1 MSVSGYLKGGV
12 SDPVSWVSRAKLS
25 AMKEADRRSHIERID
40 RDLSLIQKL
49 LDECVDQLAQ
59 ISFDFKN
66 QRRDLLRERRR
77 QTKRPQSTSLVL
89 KVTYRQ
95 RSAMQ
100 VPRAEWRS
108 IRARGHSAQRVH
120 EASSNA
126 ASAPADIDGKG
137 KLRVTTD
144 AITMNKKFGWRINDL
159 VRHAN
164 PVELD
169 LIKVTE
175 SKLLPIR
182 KRVAGLTSRAK
193 SLLRSRYL
201 HVHYLSNANNEAVAP
216 RKLTKR
222 QERERANEKN
232 QFEVMLGLVS
242 NPGIPERPQFRKPR
256 A

>member
-1 MSVSGYLKGGV
+1 
-12 SDPVSWVSRAKLS
+12 
-25 AMKEADRRSHIERID
+25 MKEAERRSHIERID
-40 RDLSLIQKL
+40 RDLSLIQKR
-49 LDECVDQLAQ
+49 LDECIDQLSQ
-59 ISFDFKN
+59 ICFDFKN
-66 QRRDLLRERRR
+66 QRKDLLRERRR
-77 QTKRPQSTSLVL
+77 QTKRPQGTSLVL

-108 IRARGHSAQRVH
+108 IRARGQSANRVH
-120 EASSNA
+120 EAMGNLVPPP
-126 ASAPADIDGKG
+126 SADEGKG

-169 LIKVTE
+169 LIKETE

-182 KRVAGLTSRAK
+182 KRVAGLTAQAK

-201 HVHYLSNANNEAVAP
+201 HVHYLATAGGAP
-216 RKLTKR
+216 AAQRKLSKK
-222 QERERANEKN
+222 QERERANEQN

-256 A
+256 P